1 MANQKISQLTE
12 KTTLDWWEE
21 IPFAENWGNGKFT
34 TENLKEQILD
44 EVDALPSQE
53 WNDWKFLKTDWENA
67 SWETIDVLPSQT
79 GNNWKFLKTNGTMP
93 SRDNIPTELP
103 SQTWQAWKVLTTNWT
118 EASRETPTW
127 WISTLPWSP
136 IDLKYKWNWSKAQ
149 FEALGTYRADTEYNV
164 VW

>member
-21 IPFAENWGNGKFT
+21 IPFAEDWENGKFT

-44 EVDALPSQE
+44 EA
-53 WNDWKFLKTDWENA
+53 
-67 SWETIDVLPSQT
+67 
-79 GNNWKFLKTNGTMP
+79 
-93 SRDNIPTELP
+93 LP

-149 FEALGTYRADTEYNV
+149 FEALETYRADTEYNV
-164 VW
+164 IG

>member
-21 IPFAENWGNGKFT
+21 IPFAENWENGKFT

-67 SWETIDVLPSQT
+67 SREELD
-79 GNNWKFLKTNGTMP
+79 
-93 SRDNIPTELP
+93 IPE
-103 SQTWQAWKVLTTNWT
+103 
-118 EASRETPTW
+118 W
-127 WISTLPWSP
+127 WIQTLPWSP

-149 FEALGTYRADTEYNV
+149 FEALETYRADTEYNV
-164 VW
+164 IG